1 MYNFLR
7 WALTFGLWLPMA
19 CAAAAFSSG
28 GPAALH
34 ASHQRLTGELA
45 HNDYQRALHVAS
57 SPSPDDLRGDVY
69 AVLDHPFALVGRSLG
84 TPSNWCEMLI
94 LPYNT
99 KYCRAAQGPAGPQL
113 VLRVG
118 HKSDQPV
125 EQAYPLVF
133 DWHPV
138 VARGDFFEARLTAD
152 NGPLGTN
159 DYQIV
164 VAAVPLDGR
173 RTFVHLRYS
182 YRAGFA
188 GNLAM
193 QGYLA
198 TVGAGKVGF
207 TVMGR
212 QVDGSP
218 VLIDGVRGVV
228 ERNAMRYYLA
238 IDAYLDSLAGPPAGQ
253 VERRIQGWFTA
264 SARHA
269 RQLNEMDRATYVVLK
284 RAEHQRQQAALP

>member
-1 MYNFLR
+1 MNNFR
-7 WALTFGLWLPMA
+7 WAAALALAMPLA
-19 CAAAAFSSG
+19 CAAAFASG
-28 GPAALH
+28 GPAAMH
-34 ASHQRLTGELA
+34 ASHQQLTNQLA

-57 SPSPDDLRGDVY
+57 SQSPDVLRGDVY
-69 AVLDHPFALVGRSLG
+69 AVLDHPFVLVGRSLG
-84 TPSNWCEMLI
+84 LPSNWCEALI

-99 KYCRAAQGPAGPQL
+99 KYCRATSGPTGPQL

-118 HKSDQPV
+118 HKSDQAV
-125 EQAYPLVF
+125 EEAYPLVF
-133 DWHPV
+133 AWHPV
-138 VARGDFFEARLTAD
+138 VSRDDYFEARLTAD
-152 NGPLGTN
+152 NGPLTTS

-164 VAAVPLDGR
+164 VAAVPLDSR
-173 RTFVHLRYS
+173 RTFLHLRYS

-207 TVMGR
+207 TVTGR
-212 QVDGSP
+212 TANGSP
-218 VLIDGVRGVV
+218 VHIDGVRGVV

-238 IDAYLDSLAGPPAGQ
+238 IDAYLDSLAAPPGAQ

-264 SARHA
+264 SERHA
-269 RQLNEMDRATYVVLK
+269 RQLNEMDRTTYVVLK
-284 RAEHQRQQAALP
+284 RAEHQRQQVALP